1 MIEGDL
7 DLYEK
12 DEVHMI
18 ELEGRLDQ
26 TKGPEIKGL
35 WPGGDF
41 LRLSLNASIKAVK
54 K

>member
-26 TKGPEIKGL
+26 TKGPEITGP
-35 WPGGDF
+35 WPGGDIF
-41 LRLSLNASIKAVK
+41 EIELERLK
-54 K
+54 